1 MIVGDAREFVISALH
16 EVEKYLFNF
25 KRFGKGSVI
34 APFPR
39 MLVGAKYIS
48 IGERCFFGAGL
59 TLSVWDE
66 LLGVRHTPTFE
77 VGDRSMLGRDLMVA
91 CTYSITIG
99 SSVTVS
105 DRVYIGD
112 SHHGYDNP
120 DVPVLDQ
127 PMRGQ
132 AAVEIGDG
140 CFIGVGAAI
149 LPGVTLGRGCVVA
162 PNAVVT
168 RSFEANTVV
177 LGNPARPIRT
187 YDRSQGRWV
196 P

>member
-1 MIVGDAREFVISALH
+1 MTLREIGVAVLH
-16 EVEKYLFNF
+16 AVEAPVLGFRK
-25 KRFGKGSVI
+25 FGRGSVV

-39 MLVGAKYIS
+39 KIVGARYAS

-59 TLSVWDE
+59 TLSICDE
-66 LLGVRHTPTFE
+66 YLGRKHRPRFD
-77 VGDRSMLGRDLMVA
+77 VGDRTMLGRDVVIA
-91 CTYSITIG
+91 CTHAIAIG
-99 SSVTVS
+99 SAVTVA
-105 DRVYIGD
+105 DRAFIGD
-112 SHHGYDNP
+112 SYHGYENP

-127 PMRGQ
+127 PMAGQ

-149 LPGVTLGRGCVVA
+149 LPGVSLGRGCVVA
-162 PNAVVT
+162 ANAVVT
-168 RSFEANTVV
+168 RSFGPNTVL

-187 YDRSQGRWV
+187 FDRARNAWV

>member
-1 MIVGDAREFVISALH
+1 VNARDLAFAVLH
-16 EVEKYLFNF
+16 EVQKATLGFR
-25 KRFGKGSVI
+25 RFGAGSVI

-39 MLVGAKYIS
+39 LIVGARYVS

-59 TLSVWDE
+59 TLSVRDDY
-66 LLGVRHTPTFE
+66 LGVHHVPSFE
-77 VGDRSMLGRDLMVA
+77 VGDRSMLGRDLLIA
-91 CTYSITIG
+91 CTQGITIG
-99 SSVTVS
+99 AAVTMA

-112 SHHGYDNP
+112 SHHGYEDP

-132 AAVEIGDG
+132 APVNIGDG

-149 LPGVTLGRGCVVA
+149 MPGVTLGKGCVVG

-168 RSFEANTVV
+168 RSFEANTVL
-177 LGNPARPIRT
+177 LGNPARPIRM
-187 YDRSQGRWV
+187 YDRAKGAWI